1 MGFSLRKAFKVGKN
15 SRINVSSSSGIGFS
29 TGRKGARVSINKN
42 GIGFYGSKGILKF
55 SKRISFKKL
64 FNIIKNLK

>member
-1 MGFSLRKAFKVGKN
+1 MGFSLRKSFKVGKN
-15 SRINVSSSSGIGFS
+15 SKVNVSSSSGIGFS
-29 TGRKGARVSINKN
+29 TGRKGARISVNKN

-55 SKRISFKKL
+55 SKRISFKKI